1 MKTRYHEAF
10 IKEDLSEKMVFI
22 GGPRQVGK
30 TTLAQKLAK
39 AFDNY
44 DYLNWDS
51 RQDKEKIINGM
62 WKPESNLIIFDEI
75 HKYDQWKSHIKGI
88 WDTRKNNEQILVT
101 GSSRLDIFR
110 RGGDSLMGRYHYY
123 RLHPFTLAEIENQFV
138 PYDTFPEKPPDL
150 ELSRKSSNME
160 SLLQFGGFPEPLLKQ
175 SQRVARRWQNER
187 FERIFREDIRDT
199 ENIVNL
205 SKLELLGALMPKR
218 VASSLSLR
226 ALAEDVEVSP
236 STMIKW
242 IDLLCRNY
250 YIFKVPPYHH
260 RLERA
265 LKKESKYYLWDW
277 SEIMDEGAKFENFMA
292 SHLMKFC
299 DFYYDVFGIKAK
311 LHFIRDREKR
321 EVDFLITWNNV
332 PWMLVECK
340 LSKPKKLNAIQY
352 YANKLNVVNL
362 FVVTKSDKYDYL
374 DQNNIRVIPA
384 KSFLMTFI

>member
-1 MKTRYHEAF
+1 MKTRYHERF
-10 IKEDLSEKMVFI
+10 IKEDLSTKMVFI

-30 TTLAQKLAK
+30 TTLAQKIARG
-39 AFDNY
+39 Y
-44 DYLNWDS
+44 DSYEYLNWD
-51 RQDKEKIINGM
+51 RRHDKQIIINEM
-62 WKPESNLIIFDEI
+62 WLPEARLIIFDEL
-75 HKYDQWKSHIKGI
+75 HKFDHWKSHIKGI
-88 WDTRKNNEQILVT
+88 WDTRKHNEQIMVT

-138 PYDTFPEKPPDL
+138 SQNAFPEKPPVL
-150 ELSRKSSNME
+150 EFSRNGSNLD
-160 SLLQFGGFPEPLLKQ
+160 SLLQFGGFPEPFLNQ
-175 SQRVARRWQNER
+175 SLRVLRRWQNER

-218 VASSLSLR
+218 VASTLSLNS
-226 ALAEDVEVSP
+226 LAQDIDVSP
-236 STMIKW
+236 STIIKW
-242 IDLLCRNY
+242 IELLCRNY

-265 LKKESKYYLWDW
+265 LKKEAKYYLLDW
-277 SEIMDEGAKFENFMA
+277 SEIMDEGARFENLIA
-292 SHLMKFC
+292 SHLMKYC

-321 EVDFLITWNNV
+321 EVDFLITWDNE

-340 LSKPKKLNAIQY
+340 LSKPKKVNAMKY
-352 YANKLNVVNL
+352 YANKLKVDNR
-362 FVVTKSDKYDYL
+362 FVVTKSDRYDYV
-374 DQNNIRVIPA
+374 DKNHVRVIPA
-384 KSFLMTFI
+384 KRFLMALI

>member
-150 ELSRKSSNME
+150 ELSRNSSNME

-321 EVDFLITWNNV
+321 EVDFIITWNNV